1 LGFHHHFPPGL
12 TAEQLHHYHHHHHPH
27 QGTDASAM
35 KEYAENTMKELLSIY
50 GLNSPDMAETITK
63 NVPIAN
69 FSSGEYSYH
78 IYSLGPLP
86 TQFYEATF
94 RNILEFPCV
103 ESCRLAN
110 DM

>member
-1 LGFHHHFPPGL
+1 
-12 TAEQLHHYHHHHHPH
+12 
-27 QGTDASAM
+27 M

-78 IYSLGPLP
+78 IVIAVNRLP
-86 TQFYEATF
+86 PGATK
-94 RNILEFPCV
+94 EF
-103 ESCRLAN
+103 
-110 DM
+110 

>member
-1 LGFHHHFPPGL
+1 LGFHHHFPSGL
-12 TAEQLHHYHHHHHPH
+12 TAEQLSHYHHHHHPQ

-69 FSSGEYSYH
+69 FSSGEYSY
-78 IYSLGPLP
+78 
-86 TQFYEATF
+86 
-94 RNILEFPCV
+94 NI
-103 ESCRLAN
+103 
-110 DM
+110 DY